1 MRSIFGVLSL
11 LLALGIVGVVVKKQL
26 AATQA
31 SSMQPGQPEQARQAA
46 PAASPQQTQQQ
57 TQQQFKQALDA
68 AMQSAQPAKDR
79 AVDEK

>member
-26 AATQA
+26 AAPQA
-31 SSMQPGQPEQARQAA
+31 NSGQGTPT
-46 PAASPQQTQQQ
+46 ASPQQ

-68 AMQSAQPAKDR
+68 AMQAAQRKNDR
-79 AVDEK
+79 ARDDK